1 LSRRGGPLSRDAS
14 ARLSGAAI
22 DPDTAAFGR
31 RDSVGGVSRMRGMLA
46 EGRPE
51 WAWLGFAVANLAAME
66 LMIRRNGLAGW
77 QTVPFHFIYVSFT
90 ILYGFRAWRTKQTI
104 AGILFVT
111 ASTGILTLH
120 AISAGREGVPEL
132 TEVPLMTLMF
142 VAMVYHVIRRQ
153 QATAVAEKLAVERQ
167 ALLDRE
173 HAFLSDA
180 SHELMTPLTIARGHL
195 ELLDR
200 HPGEPHAATVPET
213 RDLVLA
219 ELGRMERIVDRL
231 LLVERALSPEF
242 LRLVPVDAADLV
254 ATVFR
259 RWPPAA
265 DRRWVL
271 EAVAPGIVSVDADQL
286 TQALDLVI
294 ENAVAF
300 TQPGETI
307 AVGSTAREGRLLIQ
321 VRDSGKGIDPE
332 VLPHIFERFFRGDIG
347 RNRRTGGAGLGLSVA
362 RAVVRAHG
370 GEIRATSTPGREA
383 TFEIAL
389 PGLGEPQPVART
401 TDGLDRNRRV
411 QLAPEPSDAHVHNV

>member
-1 LSRRGGPLSRDAS
+1 
-14 ARLSGAAI
+14 
-22 DPDTAAFGR
+22 
-31 RDSVGGVSRMRGMLA
+31 MLA
-46 EGRPE
+46 DSRPE
-51 WAWLGFAVANLAAME
+51 WAWLGFAAANLAAME
-66 LMIRRNGLAGW
+66 IMIGRGGLAGW

-90 ILYGFRAWRTKQTI
+90 ILYGFRAWRAKQTV

-120 AISAGREGVPEL
+120 AISAGQEEVPEL

-195 ELLDR
+195 ELLER
-200 HPGEPHAATVPET
+200 HPGDPDAATVPET

-242 LRLVPVDAADLV
+242 LRLVPVDAAELV
-254 ATVFR
+254 AAVFR

-271 EAVAPGIVSVDADQL
+271 EAVAPGTVSVDADQL

-307 AVGSTAREGRLLIQ
+307 AVGSTARAGGLLIR
-321 VRDSGKGIDPE
+321 VRDTGRGIDPE
-332 VLPHIFERFFRGDIG
+332 VLPHIFERFFRGDAG
-347 RNRRTGGAGLGLSVA
+347 RSRRTGGAGLGLSVA
-362 RAVVRAHG
+362 RAVVAAHG
-370 GEIRATSTPGREA
+370 GEIRATSAPGRGA

-389 PGLGEPQPVART
+389 PRLGEREPVARAT
-401 TDGLDRNRRV
+401 HGLDRNPRV